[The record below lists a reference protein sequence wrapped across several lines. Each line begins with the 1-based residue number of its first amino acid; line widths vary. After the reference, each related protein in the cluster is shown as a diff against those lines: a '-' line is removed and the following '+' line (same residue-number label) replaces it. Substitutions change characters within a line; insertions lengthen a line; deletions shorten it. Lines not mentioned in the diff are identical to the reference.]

1 MVDTQV
7 VIALPSDDELY
18 AAFID
23 AIQNGV
29 HEWIKSTVDKISG
42 FIANAKD
49 ELKNLIIVDPQQGLL
64 LDMTIAK
71 WDIVLASFVGKQWFL
86 MRNWLKIL
94 LASQWVSTF
103 WAFVAKMKAAT
114 DDSVPVTIWTFSKI
128 MTIFFANLGKKYV
141 TPETADTIHAK
152 IAALFA

>member
-1 MVDTQV
+1 MVDTQLP
-7 VIALPSDDELY
+7 IALPSDEELY
-18 AAFID
+18 VAFVD

-29 HEWIKSTVDKISG
+29 HQNIKSTVEKISG

-49 ELKNLIIVDPQQGLL
+49 EIKNLVIVDPQQGLL
-64 LDMTIAK
+64 LDMTIPK

-86 MRNWLKIL
+86 MRNALKIL

-114 DDSVPVTIWTFSKI
+114 DDSVPVTIWTFSRI
-128 MTIFFANLGKKYV
+128 MTLFFENLGKKYA
-141 TPETADTIHAK
+141 TSETADTIHAK
-152 IAALFA
+152 IAALFE

>member
-1 MVDTQV
+1 MVDTQL

-18 AAFID
+18 TAFID

-29 HEWIKSTVDKISG
+29 HENIKSTVDKISG

-71 WDIVLASFVGKQWFL
+71 
-86 MRNWLKIL
+86 
-94 LASQWVSTF
+94 
-103 WAFVAKMKAAT
+103 
-114 DDSVPVTIWTFSKI
+114 
-128 MTIFFANLGKKYV
+128 
-141 TPETADTIHAK
+141 
-152 IAALFA
+152 